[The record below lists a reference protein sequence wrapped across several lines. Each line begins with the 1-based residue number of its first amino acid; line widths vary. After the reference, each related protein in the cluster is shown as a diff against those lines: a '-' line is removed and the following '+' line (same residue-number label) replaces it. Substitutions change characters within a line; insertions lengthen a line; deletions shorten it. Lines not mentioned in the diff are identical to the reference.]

1 MKMIESVLCRRRYKI
16 QIKAKRT
23 AKKNKT
29 AIFIFCIVAI
39 SAFVLAR

>member
-1 MKMIESVLCRRRYKI
+1 MKLIESLLCRKRYKV

-29 AIFIFCIVAI
+29 AIFIVCIVVI
-39 SAFVLAR
+39 SAFALIR

>member
-1 MKMIESVLCRRRYKI
+1 MKLIESALCRRRYKV

-23 AKKNKT
+23 AKKNKA

-39 SAFVLAR
+39 SVFALAR